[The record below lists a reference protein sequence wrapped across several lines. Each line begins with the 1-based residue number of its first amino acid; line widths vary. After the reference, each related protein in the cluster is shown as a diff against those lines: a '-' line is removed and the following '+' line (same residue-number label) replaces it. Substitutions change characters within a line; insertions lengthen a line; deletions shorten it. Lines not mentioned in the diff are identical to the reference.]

1 MIDLPYSSRCRMA
14 GCPARSIR
22 NALCLQHLRQLAGP
36 GKLPPPADLP
46 PMERR
51 ERRADARQLSKA

>member
-14 GCPARSIR
+14 DCPVRAIR
-22 NALCLQHLRQLAGP
+22 NALCLTHLRQLAGP

-51 ERRADARQLSKA
+51 ERRAAARQLSKA

>member
-14 GCPARSIR
+14 DCPARSIR
-22 NALCLQHLRQLAGP
+22 NALCLTHLRQLAGP